1 MKDTNLPR
9 GAMGPRERAWRSALA
24 QIVAGRGLIRGTL
37 QERLQL
43 CGKPTCRCARGQR
56 HRVLYLVLREGGKLR
71 QLYVPKAWEERVR
84 QWVANHRT
92 LRGLLKELSEVYW
105 DKVRRRQG

>member
-1 MKDTNLPR
+1 MKDANLPR
-9 GAMGPRERAWRSALA
+9 GAMGSRERAWRSALA

-43 CGKPTCRCARGQR
+43 CGKPACRCARGQR

>member
-1 MKDTNLPR
+1 
-9 GAMGPRERAWRSALA
+9 
-24 QIVAGRGLIRGTL
+24 
-37 QERLQL
+37 
-43 CGKPTCRCARGQR
+43 
-56 HRVLYLVLREGGKLR
+56 VLYLVLREGGKLR